1 MAEPILDIPMVDVN
15 EDEEDYSYED
25 GEEYDYEDGDDVE
38 AEAEEM
44 ARRLSEQLRA
54 DIAKAQLEAA
64 ASRPAPLTAIQPNQH
79 PIPGPSVTAASTLKK
94 KKEAAI
100 TTMRSILDIALNNPL
115 VRDTLSST
123 LPSGDIENVFSIFQ
137 RCISVGTIS
146 KRMAKPLS
154 EAIVSLAKS
163 DALFGSLRNSDAPAQ
178 QLDKGKR
185 KREEYASETLPDTRL
200 VKRPAFDQ
208 PDLLGQISAAVR
220 AISHALSTP
229 PRQPPDPAL
238 VASIQLPLHQVFL
251 FAVTSSPRAGPHA
264 GTLHELGG
272 LIQML
277 GVLSGVPIGPPAPP
291 PMHGAQWP
299 PYAAPPPDIGTA
311 VHPCLVPGCRKTF
324 HRLFSLRTHQRA
336 HTLSERPFRC
346 AHCPASFVRNHDL
359 KRHARLH
366 ERRAWRCAGC
376 DKIFSRRDAIK
387 RHKDTRGRAAGG
399 GKGRS
404 GEAEADGDACA
415 LAAIEEV
422 EVDRAEG
429 EEEASRRAKLWNG
442 IAATQ
447 QPAPP
452 LLHGQLYD
460 DGLPEEGEVNP
471 AVIEQAHALVLQ
483 VHGLLQ
489 AHVARGLGTPVTPH
503 APGVPHAPAP
513 LAQPLPT
520 HPSAGPATFAS
531 IMASAQQSPASP
543 APPVPAPVPT
553 PTTQPST
560 PAAQPGG
567 LPVPISAAEALPA
580 PENTAGDAG
589 ASASSLPASL
599 SLAWLSEEQTRL
611 LEQAIAQAASAAQ
624 AQAEAEAALEESSD
638 FDDDEEVDELYDES

>member
-1 MAEPILDIPMVDVN
+1 MAEPALDVPMDGLQ
-15 EDEEDYSYED
+15 ED
-25 GEEYDYEDGDDVE
+25 GEDYNYEEGDDYDYDDGDDVE

-64 ASRPAPLTAIQPNQH
+64 AASRSAPLTAIQPNQQF
-79 PIPGPSVTAASTLKK
+79 PPGPPASNASVLRR

-100 TTMRSILDIALNNPL
+100 STMKAILDIAMNNTL
-115 VRDTLSST
+115 VRETLSST
-123 LPSGDIENVFSIFQ
+123 IPSADTENVFSIFQ
-137 RCISVGTIS
+137 RCVSSGNIS
-146 KRMAKPLS
+146 KRKAKPLS

-163 DALFGSLRNSDAPAQ
+163 DALFGSLRNSDASAQ

-185 KREEYASETLPDTRL
+185 KREEYASEALPDTRMH
-200 VKRPAFDQ
+200 KRPAFDQ

-220 AISHALSTP
+220 AISHALSAP

-251 FAVTSSPRAGPHA
+251 FAVTSAPRAGPHA
-264 GTLHELGG
+264 GMLHELGG

-277 GVLSGVPIGPPAPP
+277 GVLSGVPIGPHAPP
-291 PMHGAQWP
+291 PHMHGGQWP
-299 PYAAPPPDIGTA
+299 PYAALPPDIGTA

-387 RHKDTRGRAAGG
+387 RHKDTRSRAAGG
-399 GKGRS
+399 GGKGRA
-404 GEAEADGDACA
+404 GEVEAGGDACA
-415 LAAIEEV
+415 YAAIEEV
-422 EVDRAEG
+422 EVDRTEG

-447 QPAPP
+447 QPPPTMHGAP
-452 LLHGQLYD
+452 YD
-460 DGLPEEGEVNP
+460 DGVPEEGEVGP
-471 AVIEQAHALVLQ
+471 AVIEQAQALVLQ

-489 AHVARGLGTPVTPH
+489 AHVARGLGTPMPP
-503 APGVPHAPAP
+503 PGPG

-520 HPSAGPATFAS
+520 HPPVGPTTLAS
-531 IMASAQQSPASP
+531 VMASTQPSAASP
-543 APPVPAPVPT
+543 IPPSATVPIPSHT

-560 PAAQPGG
+560 PAAASGVLPPAAGSADNAQTQE
-567 LPVPISAAEALPA
+567 PVPV
-580 PENTAGDAG
+580 DAG
-589 ASASSLPASL
+589 QPAASL
-599 SLAWLSEEQTRL
+599 SSLSLPWLSEEQTRL

-624 AQAEAEAALEESSD
+624 AQAEAEAALEESED
-638 FDDDEEVDELYDES
+638 YDDDEEVDELYEDE